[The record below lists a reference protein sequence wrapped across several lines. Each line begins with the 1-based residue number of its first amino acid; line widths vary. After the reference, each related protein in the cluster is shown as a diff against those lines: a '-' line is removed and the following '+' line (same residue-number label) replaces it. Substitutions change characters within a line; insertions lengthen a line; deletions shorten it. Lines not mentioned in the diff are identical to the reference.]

1 MDIRIDKINNNY
13 HNSTSIRQTT
23 FTSQKEEFTPSKQ
36 LEQLKKAQQYVDSI
50 THKGK
55 ILNLD
60 KCNLKKLEGIQN
72 GIKVFEGLNIEQI
85 YLLYKHLAIVA
96 TSHGCTNGCVHC
108 FVDAKPIRT
117 SDPSHIKAMSW
128 EDFEQITKGF
138 AELDKRL
145 GFTKK
150 HKNPISNRPIIVPFI
165 DADSMEITIKDK
177 HGVEHDMMEIV
188 HKINTDMH
196 RSVLFDTAGWTPK
209 NTKLQQRA
217 EKYVQYMLSHS
228 GTAKSEFVGINLSLN
243 PFHKINSK
251 YVEYIKSDPAKAQKF
266 RNIYTDRMANAFY
279 TFTPLFGKKEFRFL
293 NRALPVDA
301 NCNENYKLEAHRQ
314 LISEIRE
321 KLKARYIS
329 SGMSEE
335 NIRKNLEIFD
345 EKTSQIAT
353 HRVLAYGRMERLFKP
368 YDKEYIIAQKAH
380 LKNTKNPTGVIVNN
394 IYGQLIIDC
403 NGKVYASDMADFFP
417 TDICLNLS
425 NKDKISQMSFP
436 IRDRILTTK
445 EIIKESK
452 KIHFKKIANQT
463 LQYLRKLIYRLKKF

>member
-1 MDIRIDKINNNY
+1 
-13 HNSTSIRQTT
+13 
-23 FTSQKEEFTPSKQ
+23 
-36 LEQLKKAQQYVDSI
+36 
-50 THKGK
+50 
-55 ILNLD
+55 
-60 KCNLKKLEGIQN
+60 
-72 GIKVFEGLNIEQI
+72 
-85 YLLYKHLAIVA
+85 
-96 TSHGCTNGCVHC
+96 
-108 FVDAKPIRT
+108 
-117 SDPSHIKAMSW
+117 
-128 EDFEQITKGF
+128 
-138 AELDKRL
+138 
-145 GFTKK
+145 
-150 HKNPISNRPIIVPFI
+150 
-165 DADSMEITIKDK
+165 
-177 HGVEHDMMEIV
+177 
-188 HKINTDMH
+188 
-196 RSVLFDTAGWTPK
+196 
-209 NTKLQQRA
+209 
-217 EKYVQYMLSHS
+217 
-228 GTAKSEFVGINLSLN
+228 
-243 PFHKINSK
+243 
-251 YVEYIKSDPAKAQKF
+251 
-266 RNIYTDRMANAFY
+266 MANAFY

-353 HRVLAYGRMERLFKP
+353 HRVLAYGRMEKLFKP

-417 TDICLNLS
+417 TDICLNLN
-425 NKDKISQMSFP
+425 NKDQISQMSFP